1 MATSRKDYRGYAL
14 RRGECQ
20 RQDGRYVF
28 SYTDSLG
35 KRRYIYAKTLQD
47 LRKRER
53 KIQHDI
59 DDGIDPHAT
68 ERMTLNKLYDRY
80 MSQKYDLRDSTRA
93 NYLYLYKR
101 FVRDG
106 FGKRRV
112 IQIKYSDI
120 KKFYYSIIIDGKM
133 KASTLEGI
141 HTQLHPAFQIA
152 VRDGILRVNPT
163 EGVMAEIKKSKYWD
177 KPRRHALTI
186 SEQEAFLNY
195 VKLHREYKGWEPL
208 ITVLLGTGMRIGECL
223 GLRWDD
229 LDFENR
235 IIHVKH
241 TYIYHPNE
249 QGKCEKHLKTTK
261 TDAGVRTIPMIDEVF
276 EAFLTEYE
284 VQSCIGFN
292 SETIDGYSNFIFV
305 TAYGTIYSET
315 SFNRALHT
323 ITEAHN
329 REEEEKAKE
338 AGSDGK
344 SSRKNY
350 KINDVWF

>member
-186 SEQEAFLNY
+186 SD
-195 VKLHREYKGWEPL
+195 R
-208 ITVLLGTGMRIGECL
+208 
-223 GLRWDD
+223 
-229 LDFENR
+229 
-235 IIHVKH
+235 KH
-241 TYIYHPNE
+241 FST
-249 QGKCEKHLKTTK
+249 
-261 TDAGVRTIPMIDEVF
+261 M
-276 EAFLTEYE
+276 
-284 VQSCIGFN
+284 
-292 SETIDGYSNFIFV
+292 
-305 TAYGTIYSET
+305 
-315 SFNRALHT
+315 
-323 ITEAHN
+323 
-329 REEEEKAKE
+329 
-338 AGSDGK
+338 
-344 SSRKNY
+344 
-350 KINDVWF
+350 